1 MDTFFLLRK
10 HVRYRERFIM
20 EATNEPVDIFLGIP
34 ILVSMAGKSQI
45 SVIPQL
51 PQIGAA
57 DIQELHQALVIIDAL
72 SPRGDMDALPILPFD
87 NTEDPL
93 EQLLFTR
100 FIIVEMFFC
109 HNNEIDCDQATMMHS
124 LTALPLFV
132 FAGQQCTLPAG
143 SGAKI
148 SSISA
153 IPC

>member
-1 MDTFFLLRK
+1 
-10 HVRYRERFIM
+10 
-20 EATNEPVDIFLGIP
+20 
-34 ILVSMAGKSQI
+34 MAGESQI
-45 SVIPQL
+45 PVIPQL
-51 PQIGAA
+51 PQICAT

-72 SPRGDMDALPILPFD
+72 PPRGDMDALPILSFD

-100 FIIVEMFFC
+100 FFIVKMFFC
-109 HNNEIDCDQATMMHS
+109 HNNEIVCDQATMMHS

-148 SSISA
+148 SSIFA

>member
-1 MDTFFLLRK
+1 
-10 HVRYRERFIM
+10 M

-34 ILVSMAGKSQI
+34 ILVSMAGESQI
-45 SVIPQL
+45 PVIPQL
-51 PQIGAA
+51 PQIGAT

-72 SPRGDMDALPILPFD
+72 PPRGDMDALSILSFD

-100 FIIVEMFFC
+100 FFIVKKHFF
-109 HNNEIDCDQATMMHS
+109 HKKEIVCDQATIMHS

-148 SSISA
+148 SSIFA